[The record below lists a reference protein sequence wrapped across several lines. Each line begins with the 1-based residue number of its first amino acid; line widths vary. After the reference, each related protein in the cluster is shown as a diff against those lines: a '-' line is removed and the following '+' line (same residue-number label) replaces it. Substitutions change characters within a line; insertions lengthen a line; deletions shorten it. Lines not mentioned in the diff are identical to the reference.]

1 MAYINGLD
9 RNQVQMINASLDDFI
24 AQDNP
29 VRVIDAYVNSLDL
42 KKLGF
47 IVYDG
52 NNKGQAPYRCSD
64 LLKLHIYGY
73 MNKVRSSRSLE
84 AEAKRNLELM
94 WLVNGITPDH
104 GTIAGFVKKN
114 KKAFHQALR
123 DLTLILK
130 GWGLIDGKLVAIDG
144 TKIRAQNS
152 KSNCITLGGLE
163 KKIAYAEEQIEAYLI
178 AIAQQEENEV
188 GLREQIEVYQQ
199 MKETD
204 KAQQEELRKEGLE
217 QITLTD
223 PDSRRMKNNGAMDV
237 CYNVQAVID
246 GKNHFAIEAEATS
259 DINDLN
265 QLSHM
270 AQKAKDLVQPD
281 KMTSLSDTGYYNKK
295 EIKACVDA
303 GITVYVK
310 KGKSNNGTNE
320 NGYRKDRFSYDAE
333 RDVYIC
339 PEGME
344 MPFYENTS
352 KNGMKYRKYKCLD
365 CQNCPKKQ
373 LCTAS
378 SSGRMIQ
385 RWEYEDVI
393 EKVVAETMA
402 HHDIYKQRRC
412 IVEHPFGTIKRQLGY
427 TYFLRRGIENVDAEC
442 ASMFIAYN
450 LKRLLGM
457 LSVPDLVKRF
467 VEYGRKAR
475 CTLREIVY
483 FLFSE
488 VIFSENEYETVPSCL
503 RV

>member
-1 MAYINGLD
+1 MAYINGFD
-9 RNQVQMINASLDDFI
+9 RNQVQMITASLDDFI

-152 KSNCITLGGLE
+152 KSNCITLSGLE
-163 KKIAYAEEQIEAYLI
+163 KKIAYAEEQIEAYL
-178 AIAQQEENEV
+178 AVIAQQEENEAE
-188 GLREQIEVYQQ
+188 LRELIEVYQQ
-199 MKETD
+199 MKETY

-281 KMTSLSDTGYYNKK
+281 KIIVQILPPCINCIQIRPAHFRESRNTAPDPLQ
-295 EIKACVDA
+295 
-303 GITVYVK
+303 
-310 KGKSNNGTNE
+310 KS
-320 NGYRKDRFSYDAE
+320 RF
-333 RDVYIC
+333 
-339 PEGME
+339 
-344 MPFYENTS
+344 
-352 KNGMKYRKYKCLD
+352 
-365 CQNCPKKQ
+365 
-373 LCTAS
+373 
-378 SSGRMIQ
+378 
-385 RWEYEDVI
+385 
-393 EKVVAETMA
+393 
-402 HHDIYKQRRC
+402 QRRSFDEE
-412 IVEHPFGTIKRQLGY
+412 ILQPEHQTFNFHTILRHLITEFLILELFNGRNLSGILNRSQILPFHQRSQILLALLHSVFSKIWILYHLSINILLIHPVFQFFIILIK
-427 TYFLRRGIENVDAEC
+427 NAHNAPV
-442 ASMFIAYN
+442 
-450 LKRLLGM
+450 
-457 LSVPDLVKRF
+457 SVNIIR
-467 VEYGRKAR
+467 
-475 CTLREIVY
+475 I
-483 FLFSE
+483 
-488 VIFSENEYETVPSCL
+488 
-503 RV
+503 